1 MRTMRLLPFLASALA
16 LAVSAALGASEAE
29 DERLSGMERAAE
41 SPRLELYID
50 TGTAG
55 IAVRDKASGTV
66 WFSNPIDRESDP
78 VANELNRSRLGSQL
92 KVTVYTP
99 RDQMLVFDSLSDA
112 VRKNGFELERT
123 GNGVTVLYEFDN
135 LERGEADIPTAVEK
149 ERFET
154 RFLGRMTDEERE
166 LFLSRYRYDEERN
179 EYYRFTLPRFLVARF
194 LEVLDRIG
202 YTGRELELDTAAGTE
217 REQAQADDIRSRI
230 PGLRLTSG
238 GGKDQV
244 RFSIPIRYELEDDAL
259 TVTIETDRIEYD
271 RSYPIHSIEPL
282 EFFGAGGVS
291 DEGYIFVPDGSG
303 ALIRLNNG
311 KTMHQ
316 RFSLGVYGSQDVELR
331 REELLRTRDISF
343 PVFGIKTGE
352 RAVFAVIEE
361 GDTIATINADVS
373 GRLDSYNRVSAE
385 FRVTE
390 KGKVTLGTGT
400 QARSK
405 MIFQPGIYPGP
416 IRIRYSFLTGEEA
429 DYVGMA
435 RCYQE
440 YLVRQGALTALPPG
454 VGSAFNLELIG
465 SITDRRTFAG
475 IPFPRTVTLTTFS
488 QALDIV
494 DELSSRG
501 VHELNLRYSGWL
513 SGGVRHLFPAS
524 AEVEKLLGGEPG
536 FRSMSRYLAERN
548 VALFPD
554 LSVVNVYGEGGGFSV
569 RRDAVQYL
577 NQSVARVYQYDS
589 ATFQRDLERSAGY
602 YLTPGR
608 IPDALDR
615 FTGFSGRLGIAN
627 LSFRDLASK
636 LVADHDTGEPY
647 SRRDAVRIVTEAL
660 ASAKSGF
667 GAVATEGVYAPYL
680 AYTDIVHG
688 LPFSSSRFNIT
699 DEDVPFNALVLH
711 GFKRFT
717 GEPLNLADDTRIAF
731 LKAIETGAD
740 LSFLWTCESA
750 ARFKDTEFDR
760 YYSSGYRTWIDRAV
774 EMYQR
779 ANAASGSV
787 VHERIV
793 RHEQIRPGVYLVG
806 YSGGTEL
813 LVNYTR
819 EPITAAGVTV
829 NARDFAVLG
838 AKR

>member
-1 MRTMRLLPFLASALA
+1 MRTMRLLPFLLLA
-16 LAVSAALGASEAE
+16 LAAAAGAAE
-29 DERLSGMERAAE
+29 TGDVRLSGMERAAE
-41 SPRLELYID
+41 SANLELYVD
-50 TGTAG
+50 SGTAE
-55 IAVRDKASGTV
+55 IAVRDKATGMV
-66 WFSNPIDRESDP
+66 WFSNPVDRELDP

-123 GNGVTVLYEFDN
+123 GNGVTIVYEFDN
-135 LERGEADIPTAVEK
+135 YERGEADIPLAVEK

-166 LFLSRYRYDEERN
+166 LFLSRYRYDEKRN
-179 EYYRFTLPRFLVARF
+179 EYYRFGLPRFLIPEF
-194 LEVLDRIG
+194 IKILDRIE
-202 YTGRELELDTAAGTE
+202 YTGKELELDTAAGTE
-217 REQAQADDIRSRI
+217 RTQAQADDIRSRI

-244 RFSIPIRYELEDDAL
+244 QFKIPIRYELEDNAL
-259 TVTIETDRIEYD
+259 TVTIETERIEYD

-291 DEGYIFVPDGSG
+291 EEGYIFVPDGSG

-343 PVFGIKTGE
+343 PVFGIKTGD
-352 RAVFAVIEE
+352 RALFAIIEE

-400 QARSK
+400 QSRSK
-405 MIFQPGIYPGP
+405 LIFQPGIYPNP
-416 IRIRYSFLTGEEA
+416 IRIRYMFLTGNEA

-435 RCYQE
+435 RRYQD
-440 YLVRQGALTALPPG
+440 YLVGQGALTALPPG
-454 VGSAFNLELIG
+454 VGGAFNLELLG
-465 SITDRRTFAG
+465 AITDRRTFAG
-475 IPFPRTVTLTTFS
+475 IPFPRTVTLTSFS
-488 QALDIV
+488 QALNIV

-513 SGGVRHLFPAS
+513 SGGVRHPFPAS
-524 AEVEKLLGGEPG
+524 ARVEKLLGGEQG
-536 FRSMSRYLAERN
+536 FASMSRYLAEHN
-548 VALFPD
+548 IALFPD
-554 LSVVNVYGEGGGFSV
+554 VSIVNVYGEGGGFSV
-569 RRDAVQYL
+569 RRDAAQYL
-577 NQSVARVYQYDS
+577 NQSVARIYQYDP

-608 IPDALDR
+608 IPGVLER
-615 FTGFSGRLGIAN
+615 FIGFTGRLDIAN

-636 LVADHDTGEPY
+636 LVADHDNGEPY
-647 SRRDAVRIVTEAL
+647 SRREAVRIVAEAL
-660 ASAKSGF
+660 DSAKRGCS
-667 GAVATEGVYAPYL
+667 AVATEGVYAPYL
-680 AYTDIVHG
+680 AYTDIIYS

-699 DEDVPFNALVLH
+699 DDDIPFNALVLH
-711 GFKRFT
+711 GFKRYT
-717 GEPLNLADDTRIAF
+717 GEPINLADDTRIAF
-731 LKAIETGAD
+731 LKAIETGSD
-740 LSFLWTCESA
+740 LSFLWTYEAA

-774 EMYQR
+774 EMYRRGIAGPHAR
-779 ANAASGSV
+779 ARA
-787 VHERIV
+787 IV
-793 RHEQIRPGVYLVG
+793 RHERIRSGVYLVG

-813 LVNYTR
+813 IVNYTR
-819 EPITAAGVTV
+819 EPIAAAGVTV

-838 AKR
+838 TKR